1 MLIAGVQMDV
11 ELGAIK
17 RNLDAIGKRLAE
29 AAGQGAKLVVFPECA
44 ATGYCFASAEEARA
58 VAEPVPGPITEQM
71 IGECRKHHCH
81 AVVGMVELASD
92 RLFNVAVMVGPEGVI
107 GSYRKIHLPYLG
119 LDMFTTPGDRL
130 FRVDH
135 AGSLRVGMSI
145 CYDCSF
151 PESTRSLALLGA
163 DVVVLPT
170 NWPPGAETTAEY
182 VINARAVENNVYF
195 MSVNRIGTERG
206 FRFIGHSK
214 IVDPHGNTLAEA
226 RGTDERILYAEID
239 PSIARR
245 KHLVRVPGKHE
256 IDRMADRRP
265 EMYGLLTEPHRLHSP
280 GR

>member
-1 MLIAGVQMDV
+1 MRIAGVQMDV
-11 ELGAIK
+11 ALGAVAA
-17 RNLDAIGKRLAE
+17 NLGRMEKRLAE

-44 ATGYCFASAEEARA
+44 ATGYCFESAAEARE
-58 VAEPVPGPITEQM
+58 VAEPIPGPITERMSQL
-71 IGECRKHHCH
+71 CREHGTYT
-81 AVVGMVELASD
+81 AFGMVELDAD
-92 RLFNVAVMVGPEGVI
+92 RLFNAAVLVGPEGVL

-135 AGSLRVGMSI
+135 VGNVRVGMTI
-145 CYDCSF
+145 CYDGSF

-163 DVVVLPT
+163 DLILLPT

-182 VINARAVENNVYF
+182 VTNARAVENNVYF
-195 MSVNRIGTERG
+195 MAVNRVGTERG

-214 IVDPHGNTLAEA
+214 IAGPHGNTLAEA
-226 RGTDERILYAEID
+226 RGTDEQILYAEID
-239 PSIARR
+239 PHLARR

-265 EMYGLLTEPHRLHSP
+265 EMYGLLTEPHHLRSP

>member
-11 ELGAIK
+11 EFGAVQA
-17 RNLDAIGKRLAE
+17 NLARMAERFAE
-29 AAGQGAKLVVFPECA
+29 AAGRGAKLVVFPECA
-44 ATGYCFASAEEARA
+44 ATGYCFSSPAEAGE
-58 VAEPVPGPITEQM
+58 VAEPIPGPITERM
-71 IGECRKHHCH
+71 SELCRKHAAH
-81 AVVGMVELASD
+81 AVFGMVERD
-92 RLFNVAVMVGPEGVI
+92 GQRLFNAAVLVGGEGVL

-135 AGSLRVGMSI
+135 VGGVRLGMSI
-145 CYDCSF
+145 CYDGSF

-163 DVVVLPT
+163 DLVVLPT
-170 NWPPGAETTAEY
+170 NWPPGAETTAEH

-195 MSVNRIGTERG
+195 MAVNRVGTDRG

-214 IVDPHGNTLAEA
+214 IADPHGNTLAEA
-226 RGTDERILYAEID
+226 RGTDEQIIYAQID
-239 PSIARR
+239 PHLARR

-256 IDRMADRRP
+256 IDRIADRRP
-265 EMYGLLTEPHRLHSP
+265 EMYGLLTEPHHLRSP

>member
-1 MLIAGVQMDV
+1 MRVAGVQMDV
-11 ELGAIK
+11 ELGAVGV
-17 RNLDAIGKRLAE
+17 NLDRIESRLTE
-29 AAGQGAKLVVFPECA
+29 AAGEGAKLVVFPECA
-44 ATGYCFASAEEARA
+44 ATGYCFQSADEARELAEEI
-58 VAEPVPGPITEQM
+58 PGPITERVAAMCRGLDAHVVFGM
-71 IGECRKHHCH
+71 IERDGE
-81 AVVGMVELASD
+81 
-92 RLFNVAVMVGPEGVI
+92 RLFNAAVLVGPGGVL

-135 AGSLRVGMSI
+135 VADVRIGMLI
-145 CYDCSF
+145 CYDGSF
-151 PESTRSLALLGA
+151 PESARSLSLLGA

-182 VINARAVENNVYF
+182 VTNARAVENNVYF
-195 MSVNRIGTERG
+195 MAVNRVGVERG

-214 IVDPHGNTLAEA
+214 IAGPFGNTLAEA
-226 RGTDERILYAEID
+226 RGTDEAILYAEID
-239 PSIARR
+239 PHKARR

-265 EMYGLLTEPHRLHSP
+265 EMYGLLTEPHHLRSP